1 MGAPAGWALSHHEV
15 EEGVHMRVKRT
26 VAAIAAGLSVAL
38 VAAGC
43 GGSGGSGD
51 QAGGEQ
57 AISVYGGEP
66 ENPLI
71 PADTNENNGGKVIDA
86 LFSQLVQYNTDT
98 GAPELDVAQS
108 IQPNADST
116 EFTVTIKDGL
126 TFHDGSPVTAESFVK
141 AWNWGAN
148 ASNAA
153 LNASWFDFIEGYEQV
168 HPTDPDGSSGP
179 QEAPA
184 PTAQTMS
191 GLSVQNPTTFTVR
204 TNRPY
209 AQFKTVVGY
218 TTFAPLPE
226 SFFADPEAFGQRP
239 VGNGPFRFEDWQH
252 NQSIELARFDQY
264 QGAAKPSIQ
273 GVTFQLYQEEGAA
286 YRDVQAGNLDFL
298 YQVPQSALVN
308 RKYTTDFPE
317 HNANTVTMANET
329 VTFPFYLD
337 AYKDVNTRRAI
348 SMAIDRET
356 IVDKVFFGAREP
368 ASKFVP
374 GKVPGS
380 DKVADCEF
388 CVFAPEKAKQAW
400 AMGSKP
406 ATVALYY
413 NSDASHKQWTEAVCG
428 SVTNTLGVACNA
440 VPVPTFAQLRQ
451 AINAND
457 MQGMYR
463 SGWLADYPSLDN
475 FLGPNYSSNGSSN
488 EGGYANPMVDAK
500 LAEGS
505 AKTDEAAAA
514 QAWAEG
520 FNIVAQ
526 DMPGIPLWNTS
537 RQAVWTD
544 KVSNIK
550 VNVRSGLLDLSQVQV
565 APEA

>member
-1 MGAPAGWALSHHEV
+1 
-15 EEGVHMRVKRT
+15 MRVTRT

-57 AISVYGGEP
+57 AISVYAGEP

-71 PADTNENNGGKVIDA
+71 PANTNENNGGKVVDA
-86 LFSQLVQYNTDT
+86 LFSQLVRYNTDT
-98 GAPELDVAQS
+98 GAPELDVAES
-108 IQPNADST
+108 IEPNADST
-116 EFTVTIKDGL
+116 EFTITIKDGL
-126 TFHDGSPVTAESFVK
+126 TFHDGSPVTAQSFVD
-141 AWNWGAN
+141 AWNWGAH
-148 ASNAA
+148 ASNSA
-153 LNASWFDFIEGYEQV
+153 LNASWFDFIAGYEEV
-168 HPTDPDGSSGP
+168 NPTDPDGSTGP

-184 PTAQTMS
+184 PTAEAMS
-191 GLSVQNPTTFTVR
+191 GLTVQNPTTFTVR
-204 TNRPY
+204 TNKPY
-209 AQFKTVVGY
+209 AQFQTVVGY
-218 TTFAPLPE
+218 AAFAPLPE
-226 SFFADPEAFGQRP
+226 SFFADPDAFGQNP
-239 VGNGPFRFEDWQH
+239 VGNGPFRFESWQH
-252 NQSIELARFDQY
+252 NQSIELTRYDGY
-264 QGAAKPSIQ
+264 QGTGRPSIQ
-273 GVTFQLYQEEGAA
+273 AVTFQLYQEDGAA

-317 HNANTVTMANET
+317 RNANTVTMANET
-329 VTFPFYLD
+329 MTFPFYLE
-337 AYKDVNTRRAI
+337 AYNDVNTRRAI
-348 SMAIDRET
+348 SMAIDRASIT
-356 IVDKVFFGAREP
+356 DKVFFGAREP
-368 ASKFVP
+368 ATKFVP
-374 GKVPGS
+374 GILPGA
-380 DKVADCEF
+380 DQVGDCEF
-388 CVFAPEKAKQAW
+388 CVFAPEKAKEAW
-400 AMGSKP
+400 AMGSQP

-413 NSDASHKQWTEAVCG
+413 NADASHKQWTEAVCG

-451 AINAND
+451 AVNAQD

-475 FLGPNYSSNGSSN
+475 FLGPNYSSTGSSN

-505 AKTDEAAAA
+505 AKPDEAAAA
-514 QAWAEG
+514 KAWAEG

-526 DMPGIPLWNTS
+526 DMPAVPLWNTS

-544 KVSNIK
+544 KVTNIK